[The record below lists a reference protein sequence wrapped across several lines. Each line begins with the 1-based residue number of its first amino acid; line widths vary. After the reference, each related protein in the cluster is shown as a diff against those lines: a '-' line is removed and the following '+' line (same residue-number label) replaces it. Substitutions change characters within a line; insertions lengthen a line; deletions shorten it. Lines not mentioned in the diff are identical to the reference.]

1 MSHMTLFSKIAPNPT
16 NHSPENFRN
25 RDVFL
30 ILDNRGLHMSSLEV
44 QIFILI
50 YQVCF
55 LGGLPGNLIQGK
67 SLGRCLREML
77 KDCYGELGRTRNT
90 LRCWC

>member
-1 MSHMTLFSKIAPNPT
+1 MSHMTLFSKIAPNCT

-25 RDVFL
+25 RDMF
-30 ILDNRGLHMSSLEV
+30 ITLDNRGLHMSSLEV

-55 LGGLPGNLIQGK
+55 FSGLPGKLI
-67 SLGRCLREML
+67 
-77 KDCYGELGRTRNT
+77 
-90 LRCWC
+90 